1 MYQARIKSYS
11 KDESTKEL
19 ILLAY
24 LIDEHGKPL
33 DPLAMS
39 SDGSG
44 EIRETEVS
52 VRLSLEGLQKLIREE
67 LPTEEKR
74 IQEILDKIHE
84 IRLKCAL
91 NLEAINTE
99 VEAIKDGAD
108 AAFNACQNKN
118 DVFKVRGLY
127 LTKIGLITQK
137 RHLSRLAIQEE
148 SELSLQLA
156 KLRQG
161 TQSD

>member
-1 MYQARIKSYS
+1 MQYARISSYR
-11 KDESTKEL
+11 KDSNTKDI
-19 ILLAY
+19 ILVGNVT
-24 LIDEHGKPL
+24 DEQGKPII
-33 DPLAMS
+33 DT
-39 SDGSG
+39 SG
-44 EIRETEVS
+44 TGMASIEIR
-52 VRLSLEGLQKLIREE
+52 LSQEGLQKLIREE
-67 LPTEEKR
+67 LPTEDKR

-84 IRLKCAL
+84 IRMKCAL

-99 VEAIKDGAD
+99 LEDIKKGAD

-127 LTKIGLITQK
+127 LTKIGLVTQK

-156 KLRQG
+156 KLRQ
-161 TQSD
+161 TQSE

>member
-11 KDESTKEL
+11 KDKSTKEIIL
-19 ILLAY
+19 IAY
-24 LIDEHGKPL
+24 PIDEQGKPINVT
-33 DPLAMS
+33 PE
-39 SDGSG
+39 GG
-44 EIRETEVS
+44 EEIHI
-52 VRLSLEGLQKLIREE
+52 RLSQEGLQKLIREE

-99 VEAIKDGAD
+99 VEAIKNGAD